1 MSDLNRDEFEV
12 LFSEETAKKAK
23 PGQLEEFESIGG
35 FALVLVEAMKEDRIG
50 DTYRKGEFAAAWWA
64 WQAYREC
71 LVIELPAEP
80 EYPEDPDEAIDDSHM
95 DAYHSAIRMR
105 NACRDS
111 IHAAGVKTK

>member
-1 MSDLNRDEFEV
+1 MSDLMRKEFEQAV
-12 LFSEETAKKAK
+12 VNMHVSHGVPPEDAAAFLET
-23 PGQLEEFESIGG
+23 GSNG
-35 FALVLVEAMKEDRIG
+35 
-50 DTYRKGEFAAAWWA
+50 YRSVSTKSAWWA
-64 WQAYREC
+64 WQASREC

-80 EYPEDPDEAIDDSHM
+80 ECPEDPEEAIDDSHM